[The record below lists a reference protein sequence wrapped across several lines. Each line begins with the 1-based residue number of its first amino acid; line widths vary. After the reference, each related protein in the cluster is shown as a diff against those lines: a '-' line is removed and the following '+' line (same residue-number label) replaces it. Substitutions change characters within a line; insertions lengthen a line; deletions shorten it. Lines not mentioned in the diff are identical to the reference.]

1 MKIQPGD
8 TKTLE
13 FTGDMEAYRRHSKE
27 RIEKTGLE
35 GESAPKTL
43 YAYKVIDVQNRDA
56 GVQTWEISRQWSD
69 TADNLLAKGF
79 LTLEIKR
86 TGSSI
91 SDTNYLISPGV
102 LRLQVLNFLYYFIL

>member
-1 MKIQPGD
+1 
-8 TKTLE
+8 
-13 FTGDMEAYRRHSKE
+13 MEAVQKTFKRKN
-27 RIEKTGLE
+27 EKTGLE

-86 TGSSI
+86 TGSSM
-91 SDTNYLISPGV
+91 SDTNYLISPAV
-102 LRLQVLNFLYYFIL
+102 STDAAS